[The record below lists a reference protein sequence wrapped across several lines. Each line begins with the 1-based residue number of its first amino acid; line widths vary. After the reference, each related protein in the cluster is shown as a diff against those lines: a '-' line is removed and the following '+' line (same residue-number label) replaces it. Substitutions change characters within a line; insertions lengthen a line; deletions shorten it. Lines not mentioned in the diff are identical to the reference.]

1 MEGIYLELIFNIIGS
16 ILYVI
21 VDFIIHGKSD
31 EEFRE
36 SKKNKVIH
44 KKALF

>member
-21 VDFIIHGKSD
+21 VDFIIHEKSD

-36 SKKNKVIH
+36 SKKKQSNS
-44 KKALF
+44 